1 MNRVLII
8 TYYWPPGAGAGVQRW
23 LKFAKYL
30 PLHGWEPVILTVD
43 PAFAQYPS
51 LDESLLQDIPC
62 NIRIIRTPARN
73 YFRFAGKD
81 RLQIPSAGFARE
93 GRKGFISLIMRFA
106 RGNFFIP
113 DPRRGWN
120 PYAFREACKLIE
132 NDNITRIITS
142 SPPHSTQLIGLKLK
156 RKYPHIKW
164 IADLR
169 DPWTD
174 IYYYKEFLH
183 TLPARLLDKHY
194 ERRVL
199 KKADKIITVGD
210 RLRIM
215 LASKLKD
222 VAVEEK
228 VSVVTNGYDEED
240 FINLEPSEPEI
251 FTISYI
257 GTLSPAYPVKGF
269 AEAVKKI
276 TDSGKKIRIKFV
288 GIISPG
294 QKYKIL
300 ETIPENLT
308 EFLPY
313 ASHEEALR
321 HMMSSSA
328 LLLIIPDHQGNRCII
343 TGKLFEYIASGK
355 PVLCLGPADGDAALI
370 LEMTGAGI
378 TTGYY
383 ETNTIARIITDFI
396 EKKFTPS
403 KEKVK
408 TFSRSNLT
416 RKIAEIIK

>member
-23 LKFAKYL
+23 LKFSKYL
-30 PLHGWEPVILTVD
+30 PLYGWEPVILTVD

-51 LDESLLQDIPC
+51 LDESLVQDIPN

-73 YFRFAGKD
+73 YFRFAGRD
-81 RLQIPSAGFARE
+81 RSQIPSAGFASE
-93 GRKGFISLIMRFA
+93 GRKCFISLIMRFA

-132 NDNITRIITS
+132 NYNITRIITS
-142 SPPHSTQLIGLKLK
+142 SPPHSTQLIGLKIK
-156 RKYPHIKW
+156 RRYPHIKW

-183 TLPARLLDKHY
+183 TFPAKLLDKYY
-194 ERRVL
+194 ERSVL

-215 LASKLKD
+215 LASKFKSAD
-222 VAVEEK
+222 VEGK
-228 VSVVTNGYDEED
+228 ISVVTNGYDEED
-240 FINLEPSEPEI
+240 FINLKPSEPEI
-251 FTISYI
+251 FTVSYI

-276 TDSGKKIRIKFV
+276 IDSGRKIHIRFV
-288 GIISPG
+288 GIISTGQRNTLLENIPG
-294 QKYKIL
+294 KFI
-300 ETIPENLT
+300 

-313 ASHEEALR
+313 VSHDEALR

-328 LLLIIPDHQGNRCII
+328 LLLIIPDHQGNRSIL

-378 TTGYY
+378 TTGYE
-383 ETNTIARIITDFI
+383 ETNTIARIITDFA
-396 EKKFTPS
+396 EKRFKPS
-403 KEKVK
+403 KEKII
-408 TFSRSNLT
+408 TFSRSYLT